1 MKNQEKEELK
11 AIFNEL
17 RNGNKEAI
25 EELYKKYNKMIY
37 GVAFSILKNKDD
49 SEDVVQTVF
58 SKLYTIDQ
66 NKIPNDK

>member
-49 SEDVVQTVF
+49 KKYIKE
-58 SKLYTIDQ
+58 
-66 NKIPNDK
+66 N